1 MFYLQATMPNEHKSE
16 QVPCAKPQQPTPTVA
31 LAAVRALAEPFAVA
45 HGVELFDVEWIS
57 SRTGNVLRVS
67 IERPVPVPGERANGG
82 AAPADAVLADAVRP
96 FCAGVTVD
104 DCARLSRDLSTALD
118 AEDPIGRQYTLEVSS
133 PGADRVLA
141 SENDLRRHVGRSVK
155 LKLAEPAA
163 DGQMVLRGAI
173 SSVADGIVRMA
184 VDGNHHEVALD
195 NVTQAKLVFELGA
208 QKKGAKQR
216 HGRQRRS
223 RSQPRASRP
232 EAGGGRPGREQAD
245 DHAVRQQDGSN
256 E

>member
-1 MFYLQATMPNEHKSE
+1 MFYLQATMPNEHRSE
-16 QVPCAKPQQPTPTVA
+16 QAPCAKPQESTPTVD

-45 HGVELFDVEWIS
+45 HGVELFDVEWTS
-57 SRTGNVLRVS
+57 SRTGNVLRVF
-67 IERPVPVPGERANGG
+67 IERPVPVPGERVSEG
-82 AAPADAVLADAVRP
+82 AAPADEPPP

-118 AEDPIGRQYTLEVSS
+118 AEEPIGRQYTLEVSS
-133 PGADRVLA
+133 PGADRVLV

-173 SSVADGIVRMA
+173 LSVADGIVRME

-195 NVTQAKLVFELGA
+195 NVTQAKLVFEIGA

-223 RSQPRASRP
+223 RSQPRASGP

-245 DHAVRQQDGSN
+245 DHAVRQQDESN